1 MIHPH
6 WGYMANM
13 PGKSYSWEE
22 MMQMYEIQMIASF
35 EKAKGRYL
43 HGEELSALS
52 FWLMQDVDRVGRL
65 DEPAMT
71 RLCHGLRFTNV
82 DSWDTFRE
90 EFDFSVPKNE
100 LRQGKE
106 VLRFDLIRQIFLDR
120 GL

>member
-22 MMQMYEIQMIASF
+22 MMQIYEIQMIASF

-52 FWLMQDVDRVGRL
+52 FWLMQDIDRVGRL
-65 DEPAMT
+65 DEAAMT

-82 DSWDTFRE
+82 DSWDTFRD
-90 EFDFSVPKNE
+90 EFDFSLPKNE